1 VLIVSR
7 RWFRARGWRRHIAA
21 PKELTRLIQLSSAWK
36 VNSAN
41 VACTEFSEVRM
52 ALGGYG
58 RTSDGHTARLVV
70 AKIVRVSA

>member
-1 VLIVSR
+1 M
-7 RWFRARGWRRHIAA
+7 
-21 PKELTRLIQLSSAWK
+21 QLSSVWK

-58 RTSDGHTARLVV
+58 RTSNFHTARLVV

>member
-1 VLIVSR
+1 MRI
-7 RWFRARGWRRHIAA
+7 H
-21 PKELTRLIQLSSAWK
+21 LSSAWK

-58 RTSDGHTARLVV
+58 GTSDGHTARLVV